1 MFDYIFAYLVYLFG
15 ACAVIFGCWMMF
27 YGSKAKYL
35 RDITIIFIAVVIL
48 TPIDAY
54 IGEEYLAPAFF
65 ISMYE
70 GVFLDGDYGFQ
81 RGAAPILALLAVVLI
96 MYHIG
101 RLIYFLASRKLF
113 RK

>member
-1 MFDYIFAYLVYLFG
+1 MFDYILAYLVYFFG
-15 ACAVIFGCWMMF
+15 ASAVIFGFWMMF
-27 YGSKAKYL
+27 SSAKAKYL
-35 RDITIIFIAVVIL
+35 RDVSIIFITVLIL

-65 ISMYE
+65 VSIYE
-70 GVFLDGDYGFQ
+70 GIFLNGNYGFQ
-81 RGAAPILALLAVVLI
+81 RGAAPIFALLAVVLLL
-96 MYHIG
+96 YHIG